1 MHDQPLRTSTQ
12 VNVGAVKW
20 HPEFVRCI
28 ACTGHFNAR
37 QISLKS

>member
-20 HPEFVRCI
+20 HPEFVRRI
-28 ACTGHFNAR
+28 ARAGHFNTR